1 MMKKSL
7 LIIAAMAL
15 PSVSLAVDKLTT
27 IDGKVQEA
35 PGMSAEDIT
44 ARALECLRS
53 TAGNHADGVDPATS
67 LNTAYAV
74 THTEYT
80 SAMLAKLVRARFTV
94 AAKDQ
99 RFKIKVSDIESYN
112 DMANGYIAI
121 QKMWGTGWK
130 KAAAA
135 LEQRSAT
142 VSECITKKEVEED
155 W

>member
-1 MMKKSL
+1 MRKEL

-27 IDGKVQEA
+27 INGDVKEA

-53 TAGNHADGVDPATS
+53 TAGNHADGVEPATS

-74 THTEYT
+74 IHTEYT

-112 DMANGYIAI
+112 DMANGYITL

-130 KAAAA
+130 KSQAA
-135 LEQRSAT
+135 LEQRSA
-142 VSECITKKEVEED
+142 VISDCILTQEIEED